1 MSEIERPTRMQDPHT
16 VRSFDDELG
25 ALRKKVGVLGERSA
39 EQLSDAIKALV
50 DHNVDLAR
58 LTVLEDDAI
67 DVLDTQI
74 EKEAVT
80 LIARR
85 QPMAI
90 DLREI
95 VGAFRIAAE
104 LERIGDLAKN
114 IAKRAVA
121 LGPQPLPDKLA
132 SRMDA
137 LAAMA
142 ARQLE
147 RVLQAY
153 DQLDPK
159 AALEIRENDVTLDEL
174 HTGFFADAL
183 ELIEKDGSRA
193 AQTTHL
199 LFCAKNLERIGD
211 HATNIAESIHLIA
224 TGVDPAEKRR
234 KHDESSTLMPRV
246 HTS

>member
-1 MSEIERPTRMQDPHT
+1 MGTPHT
-16 VRSFDDELG
+16 VRSFDDDI
-25 ALRKKVGVLGERSA
+25 ASLRNKVGVLGERSV
-39 EQLSDAIKALV
+39 EQLAGAIKALIE
-50 DHNVDLAR
+50 HNVDLAR

-67 DVLDTQI
+67 DVLDSQI
-74 EKEAVT
+74 EREAVT

-121 LGPQPLPDKLA
+121 LGAQPLPEGLA
-132 SRMDA
+132 GRIANMA
-137 LAAMA
+137 TMA
-142 ARQLE
+142 ACQVK

-153 DQLDPK
+153 DRLDAQ
-159 AALEIRENDVTLDEL
+159 AALEVRESDVTLDEL
-174 HTGFFADAL
+174 HTNFFADAL
-183 ELIEKDGSRA
+183 HLIESDGRRA
-193 AQTTHL
+193 AQATHL

-211 HATNIAESIHLIA
+211 HATNIAEGVHLIA
-224 TGVDPAEKRR
+224 TGVDPSERR
-234 KHDESSTLMPRV
+234 HKHDNSSSLMPRV
-246 HTS
+246 TSG

>member
-1 MSEIERPTRMQDPHT
+1 MQHPHT

-25 ALRKKVGVLGERSA
+25 ALRSKVGTLGERSA
-39 EQLSDAIKALV
+39 EQLADAIKALI

-67 DVLDTQI
+67 DMLDTQI
-74 EKEAVT
+74 EKEAVIM
-80 LIARR
+80 IARR
-85 QPMAI
+85 QPMAS

-121 LGPQPLPDKLA
+121 LGSNPLPETLA
-132 SRMDA
+132 TRMG
-137 LAAMA
+137 AMA
-142 ARQLE
+142 TLAVRQLE
-147 RVLQAY
+147 RVLEAY
-153 DQLDPK
+153 DRLDPG
-159 AALEIRENDVTLDEL
+159 AALEIRDSDVKLDEL
-174 HTGFFADAL
+174 HTDFFADAL
-183 ELIEKDGSRA
+183 QLIEKDGRQA

-234 KHDESSTLMPRV
+234 KHDDSSSLMPRV
-246 HTS
+246 HSS

>member
-1 MSEIERPTRMQDPHT
+1 MQQPHI

-25 ALRKKVGVLGERSA
+25 ALRAKVGFLGERSA
-39 EQLSDAIKALV
+39 GQLAGAIKALV
-50 DHNVDLAR
+50 NHNVDLAR

-67 DVLDTQI
+67 DMLDTQI

-104 LERIGDLAKN
+104 FERIGDLAKN

-121 LGPQPLPDKLA
+121 LGPQPLPESLA
-132 SRMDA
+132 GRMDA
-137 LAAMA
+137 MA
-142 ARQLE
+142 TMAVRQLE
-147 RVLQAY
+147 QVLQAY
-153 DQLDPK
+153 DRLDPG
-159 AALEIRENDVTLDEL
+159 AALEIRDSDVKLDEL
-174 HTGFFADAL
+174 HTDFFADAL
-183 ELIEKDGSRA
+183 QLIESDGSRA

-234 KHDESSTLMPRV
+234 KRDDSSTLMPRV
-246 HTS
+246 HSG

>member
-1 MSEIERPTRMQDPHT
+1 MATPHT
-16 VRSFDDELG
+16 VRSFDDDIG
-25 ALRKKVGVLGERSA
+25 RLRNKVAILGERSA
-39 EQLSDAIKALV
+39 EQLSGAMRALV
-50 DHNVDLAR
+50 NHNVDLAR

-114 IAKRAVA
+114 IAKRAMA
-121 LGPQPLPDKLA
+121 LGAQPLPESLA
-132 SRMDA
+132 PRMDA
-137 LAAMA
+137 MAAMA
-142 ARQLE
+142 TRQLE
-147 RVLQAY
+147 QVLQAY
-153 DQLDPK
+153 AQLDAR
-159 AALEIRENDVTLDEL
+159 AALEIRESDVRLDEL
-174 HTGFFADAL
+174 HTDFFADAL
-183 ELIEKDGSRA
+183 HLIESDGRRA

-211 HATNIAESIHLIA
+211 HATNIAESIYLIA
-224 TGVDPAEKRR
+224 TGIDPSEKRR
-234 KHDESSTLMPRV
+234 KHDDSSSVMTRV
-246 HTS
+246 PSG